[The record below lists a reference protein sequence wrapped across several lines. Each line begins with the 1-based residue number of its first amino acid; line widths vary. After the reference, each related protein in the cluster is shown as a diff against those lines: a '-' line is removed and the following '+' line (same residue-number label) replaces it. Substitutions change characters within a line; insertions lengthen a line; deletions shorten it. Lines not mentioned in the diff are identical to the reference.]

1 VSTGESTSDDTSSI
15 SELSQDSEYGIDW
28 DFLSY
33 LVGDEAQEEEF
44 L

>member
-1 VSTGESTSDDTSSI
+1 MSKGGTTSDDASSI
-15 SELSQDSEYGIDW
+15 SELSQESDHDIDW

-33 LVGDEAQEEEF
+33 LVGDEIHEEE